1 MVQLLKHNGMELKI
15 SSTIGNME
23 LTIGILS
30 SFRRYAHGAIYISG
44 VGGIIIGIIFA
55 SGIFSVGEGLL

>member
-23 LTIGILS
+23 LIIGILS
-30 SFRRYAHGAIYISG
+30 SFRRFPGR
-44 VGGIIIGIIFA
+44 GGIIIGRIFA
-55 SGIFSVGEGLL
+55 SGIFSGGEGLL